1 MKRYLINSQYNM
13 RDLGGYIVKDNIY
26 TSYGKIIRSD
36 YPSNLSLKEI
46 NILKSLD
53 IKCIIDLRIKK
64 EANFK
69 PSYFKGKDDYNYYNV
84 SFKNGNGISDNEKD
98 IPYIYLKMMEEARTI
113 RKILKIISKSKS
125 SVLYHCAIGK
135 DRTGIVS
142 AIILGICQVPEKEII
157 VDYQV
162 SDTFLHEL
170 LEEFRNQNPELDN
183 WVGRSKACYMRK
195 TLKLLK
201 EKYGSFDKYLK
212 AIGINDE
219 IINGIKNKLLKN

>member
-1 MKRYLINSQYNM
+1 MKRYAVNSQYNM
-13 RDLGGYIVKDNIY
+13 RDLGGYTVKDNIY
-26 TSYGKIIRSD
+26 TAYGNIIRSD
-36 YPSNLSLKEI
+36 YPSNLTFEEI
-46 NILKSLD
+46 NTLKSLN
-53 IKCIIDLRIKK
+53 IGCVIDLRTRK
-64 EANFK
+64 EAEFK
-69 PSYFKGKDDYNYYNV
+69 PSFFKEKKDFNYYNV
-84 SFKNGNGISDNEKD
+84 SFKNGNGISDKEKD
-98 IPYIYLKMMEEARTI
+98 IPYTYLKMMEEANTI

-170 LEEFRNQNPELDN
+170 LEKFRNQNPKLDN
-183 WVGRSKACYMRK
+183 WVGRSKPDYMRK

-201 EKYGSFDKYLK
+201 VKYGSFGEYLK
-212 AIGINDE
+212 AIGINE
-219 IINGIKNKLLKN
+219 KIINKIRKKLL